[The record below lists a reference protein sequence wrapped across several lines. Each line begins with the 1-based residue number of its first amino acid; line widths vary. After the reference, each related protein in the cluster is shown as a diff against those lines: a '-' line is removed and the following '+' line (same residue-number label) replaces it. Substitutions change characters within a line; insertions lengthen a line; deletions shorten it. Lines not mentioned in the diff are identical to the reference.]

1 MRSTFGL
8 SRSRSRVKAGEV
20 LSCLRVLF
28 SRPSD
33 LWLSPLGLCVRL
45 VFVWAQRLRLS
56 RRLGSFAW
64 HWLRSLISRLS
75 FFLFV
80 FGSRPLLSARG
91 LRSLLAVFGLCFW
104 LVPSLLFIG
113 LQRDFAS
120 RLAACLRFSARAFGA
135 FCLFQSSFLPSGLL
149 AFWSSCSRFTFLA
162 LHFHFNALIRLARGS
177 RFWLAH
183 NRLIDG
189 RFSSSMAL
197 LFPGRS
203 PSAFVLFYF
212 RADYLLCRMSILRG
226 CLVSSFLG
234 GGIFSRQA

>member
-75 FFLFV
+75 FFLFFFLAQDLYFRLATFVRCSRSSVFV
-80 FGSRPLLSARG
+80 FGSCLRCCLLACNVTLLLGSPHASAFRLVLSVLSVCFGLRSCLLVFLPYGLLARG
-91 LRSLLAVFGLCFW
+91 LRFW
-104 LVPSLLFIG
+104 LFIFISTLLFVS
-113 LQRDFAS
+113 LVVHV
-120 RLAACLRFSARAFGA
+120 
-135 FCLFQSSFLPSGLL
+135 SGLL
-149 AFWSSCSRFTFLA
+149 TTA
-162 LHFHFNALIRLARGS
+162 
-177 RFWLAH
+177 
-183 NRLIDG
+183 
-189 RFSSSMAL
+189 SSMAGSLPVWHFCFRGDRL
-197 LFPGRS
+197 LP
-203 PSAFVLFYF
+203 LFYF
-212 RADYLLCRMSILRG
+212 ISEQTAFYVG
-226 CLVSSFLG
+226 
-234 GGIFSRQA
+234 